1 MDFQGQGLALT
12 GETEAL
18 ALIESFTKT
27 VILIPLPNRHA
38 STLVPRLLD
47 ELHFRRGSPD
57 VLHSDDAPEF
67 LSELMA
73 AVTSITGTTRT
84 TTCGHNPQSNGEI
97 ESWWRFW
104 NRAMRYLSPAQYS
117 VWPTYAQRICF
128 AYNSVAHDS
137 LAQLSPFEM
146 DFACPPTS
154 PFGPPDPAL
163 DLSDQSDPPNFDPTS
178 PVSPVEFAAAL
189 RISMQAFHAMAAAH
203 KSFLA
208 KTTEERLNK
217 HGTPTT
223 FALNDRVKIYV
234 PPTHAQILR
243 TGRRSNHIVA
253 WRGPCKI
260 TRLLSPTSYEVEEE
274 GSGRTF
280 QRTIINIRPFRAT
293 KTPPPPHHDLVSS
306 AALLPS
312 TIIAVR
318 DTPDSAFHLA
328 KVLQLTEILLSV
340 HYLGTT
346 SRPLDTA
353 VFRLVW
359 IAPDGR
365 TVLKDTRPARNH
377 SPVTGEIDAA
387 DLPDLLVASH
397 LRLTSSGRLSR
408 KSSRLLFHLRDQL
421 HIY

>member
-1 MDFQGQGLALT
+1 MDFG
-12 GETEAL
+12 
-18 ALIESFTKT
+18 
-27 VILIPLPNRHA
+27 
-38 STLVPRLLD
+38 
-47 ELHFRRGSPD
+47 
-57 VLHSDDAPEF
+57 AP
-67 LSELMA
+67 
-73 AVTSITGTTRT
+73 
-84 TTCGHNPQSNGEI
+84 PK
-97 ESWWRFW
+97 
-104 NRAMRYLSPAQYS
+104 
-117 VWPTYAQRICF
+117 
-128 AYNSVAHDS
+128 
-137 LAQLSPFEM
+137 
-146 DFACPPTS
+146 S

-163 DLSDQSDPPNFDPTS
+163 QIVDLEDPPDFDPDA
-178 PVSPVEFAAAL
+178 PVSPEEFAAAL
-189 RISMQAFHAMAAAH
+189 RVSVQAFHALALAH
-203 KSFLA
+203 KQFLA
-208 KTTEERLNK
+208 TTTEERLNK
-217 HGTPTT
+217 HGIPKT
-223 FALNDRVKIYV
+223 FAINDRVKIYV

-243 TGRRSNHIVA
+243 TGRKSNHIVA
-253 WRGPCKI
+253 WRGPCTI
-260 TRLLSPTSYEVEEE
+260 TRILSPSTYEMTEDC
-274 GSGRTF
+274 SGRTF

-328 KVLQLTEILLSV
+328 KVLHLTETLLSI

-377 SPVTGEIDAA
+377 FPVTGEIDAA

-397 LRLTSSGRLSR
+397 LLLTSSGRLSR